1 MAPPSKAL
9 SLTDDNLSGWPR
21 TYDDALSNEGIRSKW
36 AMLVDSVLDAEGKAQ
51 AEEIVVSVEA
61 WMTLASS

>member
-1 MAPPSKAL
+1 MAHPSHRRFGERVYEV
-9 SLTDDNLSGWPR
+9 SGPR
-21 TYDDALSNEGIRSKW
+21 IYDDALSNEGIRSKW
-36 AMLVDSVLDAEGKAQ
+36 AMLADSVLDAEGKAQ